1 MKFKLGRRAGGAQNA
16 ASFST
21 LLRKRKENKGQE
33 GKVLGVNDPMYLCHC
48 VFTDHIS
55 NYQLVD
61 KSIDRPKNSIII
73 CCVCSVSLYWV

>member
-33 GKVLGVNDPMYLCHC
+33 GKVLGVNDPMHLCHG

-55 NYQLVD
+55 DYQLVD

>member
-33 GKVLGVNDPMYLCHC
+33 SKVLGVNDPMYLCT
-48 VFTDHIS
+48 VFSQTIYLF
-55 NYQLVD
+55 YQLVD

>member
-21 LLRKRKENKGQE
+21 LLLKRKENKGQE
-33 GKVLGVNDPMYLCHC
+33 GEMLAVNDPMYLCHR

-55 NYQLVD
+55 ILSTSG
-61 KSIDRPKNSIII
+61 KKHRSAEE
-73 CCVCSVSLYWV
+73 